1 MPDRQEGRQVKS
13 YFLRRKEKREKMP
26 TAEEVN
32 EAFKRFQARNGGT
45 MTRKW
50 SARRTNE
57 TLFIKIPE

>member
-1 MPDRQEGRQVKS
+1 MRS
-13 YFLRRKEKREKMP
+13 YFLPRKEKPERMP
-26 TAEEVN
+26 SAEEVN